1 MKQDVIDGGLRAAS
15 IIHVIIAKCVR
26 RDVLLKRLFPIHL
39 NNRYEVGV
47 SMKS

>member
-1 MKQDVIDGGLRAAS
+1 MNQDVIDGALRAAS
-15 IIHVIIAKCVR
+15 IIYGIIAKSIR